1 MLKSNL
7 IKSNYRVLRKNK
19 VDTQEALVFGPD
31 YSTTVIAAKMSTN
44 SNENSVRFAFEK
56 QNKHIL
62 STIILVQNIKIR
74 Q

>member
-1 MLKSNL
+1 MLKGNF
-7 IKSNYRVLRKNK
+7 IESNYRVLRKNK
-19 VDTQEALVFGPD
+19 VDTQEVLIFVPN

-62 STIILVQNIKIR
+62 STIILVQNL
-74 Q
+74 